1 MPSEGATTLSALV
14 VLLSTLAATEIM
26 IATRENA
33 IIAAMSVA
41 LSLIFVCVEMGL
53 CVQVHCCSCCFRI
66 LSCDQIAQITPQE
79 HQIASKKISTSSVS
93 RAG

>member
-53 CVQVHCCSCCFRI
+53 CVQVHCSCCFRI
-66 LSCDQIAQITPQE
+66 LSCDQNAQITPQE
-79 HQIASKKISTSSVS
+79 HQIASKKISTCSVS